1 MPQHYK
7 RKELTLLEMQ
17 LNEKSNMK
25 YKVMNHK
32 DPKSMYFDITKCKIK
47 ISQSGGTIE
56 KDERSDLEKT

>member
-1 MPQHYK
+1 
-7 RKELTLLEMQ
+7 MQ